1 MAKSISAPV
10 ASKSDAIRDVLKE
23 HPNAN
28 VKEIQ
33 AALKNREVKASDG
46 LINKIKYGHRSSGT
60 RAKKSRARRG
70 GNSQINKAEAIRGM
84 WSQLGAHARNREV
97 IAALGSRGV
106 QVSSAQVSTLRK
118 TISRR
123 RKSAPVAIVES
134 VSLDHLLAAKKL
146 AEQLGGIEVAREA
159 LASFSKLIG

>member
-1 MAKSISAPV
+1 MAKSISTPV
-10 ASKSDAIRDVLKE
+10 ASKSDAIQDVLKE

-33 AALKNREVKASDG
+33 AALKNRGVKASDG
-46 LINKIKYGHRSSGT
+46 LVNKIKYGRRSSGT

-84 WSQLGAHARNREV
+84 WRQLGAHARNRDV
-97 IAALGSRGV
+97 IAALEVQGV
-106 QVSSAQVSTLRK
+106 QVLSAQVSTLRK
-118 TISRR
+118 TIFGRR
-123 RKSAPVAIVES
+123 GSAPVVTVES

-159 LASFSKLIG
+159 LASYAKLIG